1 MHTFQKH
8 AWKIEKA
15 VYCYNDV
22 IAKTKQIPPAAHLL
36 SSSKILSN
44 QILQSKHKIFS
55 SFKSLT
61 IGEFLKHC
69 MFKEKDTL
77 FWIPWNLLKTSLCTK
92 FPFLG
97 SSHANFKKKKRWI
110 IQTTKNGHFC
120 LWKERQ
126 ARSSNQLTA
135 SQVVTENSITKCLI
149 SNDKSCLL
157 SSRSFFLR

>member
-97 SSHANFKKKKRWI
+97 SSHANFKKKKMNYTNNQKWPLLPLEGKASKKL
-110 IQTTKNGHFC
+110 QPVNCK
-120 LWKERQ
+120 
-126 ARSSNQLTA
+126 SSGDRELHY
-135 SQVVTENSITKCLI
+135 
-149 SNDKSCLL
+149 
-157 SSRSFFLR
+157 

>member
-97 SSHANFKKKKRWI
+97 SSHANFKKKKDELYKQPKMATSAFGRKGK
-110 IQTTKNGHFC
+110 QEAPT
-120 LWKERQ
+120 
-126 ARSSNQLTA
+126 S
-135 SQVVTENSITKCLI
+135 
-149 SNDKSCLL
+149 
-157 SSRSFFLR
+157 